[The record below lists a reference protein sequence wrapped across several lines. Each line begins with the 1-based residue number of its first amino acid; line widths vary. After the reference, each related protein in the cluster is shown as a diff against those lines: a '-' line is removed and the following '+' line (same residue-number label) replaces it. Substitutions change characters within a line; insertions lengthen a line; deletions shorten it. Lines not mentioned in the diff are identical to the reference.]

1 MAADILDNLIV
12 IKSQKKTR
20 DEVLRELTDAAIK
33 AGYAKQGYYEA
44 LLEREEK
51 YPTGLHIPQIEVAI
65 PHADVEWTIKPSVT
79 IAVLDEP
86 VIFEPMGGEGGEV
99 NARLVFMLTIE
110 DPKEHIDFLRAL
122 TNLMGQAEILV
133 EFAESG
139 DPGPVVEK
147 IRAAMPDRTKIKK
160 KA

>member
-20 DEVLRELTDAAIK
+20 DEVLRELTDAAIE

-65 PHADVEWTIKPSVT
+65 PHADVEWTIQPSVSVG
-79 IAVLDEP
+79 ILDEP

-99 NARLVFMLTIE
+99 HARLVFMLTIE

-122 TNLMGQAEILV
+122 TNLMGQADILV

-139 DPGPVVEK
+139 DPRPVVDK
-147 IRAAMPDRTKIKK
+147 IRAAMPDRTKSRQKG
-160 KA
+160 